1 MSLAAFHPLE
11 QWVWE
16 MSAWAAS
23 PGSEIQ
29 PQVASYQ
36 ENEFQSLSPVLV
48 ISILHQT
55 IQAHWKAKAWKKFG
69 ILEAVYPC
77 GYLASISRYF
87 SDEFIH
93 PFKVHRPCRACN
105 VFLTLSYE
113 LTPSLTVHHSQ
124 DGLKHRWKVKTKS
137 WIERLRLFG
146 QRIGLKY

>member
-23 PGSEIQ
+23 PGSQIQ

-93 PFKVHRPCRACN
+93 PCTDRV
-105 VFLTLSYE
+105 E
-113 LTPSLTVHHSQ
+113 LATSFWLWATNSLHPSLFITARTAWST
-124 DGLKHRWKVKTKS
+124 GERWKQNHASKDWDFWGK
-137 WIERLRLFG
+137 ELD
-146 QRIGLKY
+146 